1 VDRRRAQRDDA
12 HGRRAALSRRFL
24 IAAFGD
30 PGHAFPAIALGRA
43 LVQRG
48 HEVCLETW
56 SRWREHV
63 EREGMRFAAAPEYV
77 VFPSGDTK
85 GLKPY
90 QAAVRASGETHA
102 LIEDFDPE
110 VVVADILTVAA
121 ALAAQMAER
130 PWVTLVPH
138 VLPVFEPGWPPYSA
152 GAQLPRTPVGR
163 AIWRGLEPML
173 RGGLEQGRVDLNG
186 ARARVGLPPL
196 DYVHG
201 GISRELAIVA
211 TFPQLEYPREH
222 KEPWARITGP
232 LLWEQP
238 FEDVEPPPGEEPLV
252 LVAPS
257 TAQDGEGRMLSAA
270 LAGLADEPVR
280 VLATTNRRAPSVP
293 LEVPGNA
300 RLVDWLSYARTMPRC
315 DVVVT
320 HAGHGTVMRSLAS
333 GVPMVACPA
342 AGDMGENAAR
352 VAWAGVG
359 VSLPRR
365 LVTAQ
370 GIKLAVRRVLAD
382 PSYARR
388 AGQLRAWAELH
399 DGGARAAAAVE
410 ELAAR

>member
-1 VDRRRAQRDDA
+1 M
-12 HGRRAALSRRFL
+12 
-24 IAAFGD
+24 AAFGD

-43 LVQRG
+43 LVARG

-63 EREGMRFAAAPEYV
+63 EREGMRFAAAPEYA
-77 VFPSGDTK
+77 VFPTGETK

-90 QAAVRASGETHA
+90 QAAVRASAVTRE

-121 ALAAQMAER
+121 GLAAQLAER
-130 PWVTLVPH
+130 PWATLVPH

-152 GAQLPRTPVGR
+152 GARLPRTPLGR
-163 AIWRGLEPML
+163 AMWRGFEPLL

-196 DYVHG
+196 DHVHG

-211 TFPQLEYPREH
+211 TFPQLEYPRERR
-222 KEPWARITGP
+222 EPWARITGP

-238 FEDVEPPPGEEPLV
+238 YEDVEPPPGDAPLV

-257 TAQDGEGRMLSAA
+257 TAQDREQRMLRAA
-270 LAGLADEPVR
+270 LEALADEPVR
-280 VLATTNRRAPSVP
+280 VLATTNRRPPAEPLDVP
-293 LEVPGNA
+293 ANA
-300 RLVDWLSYARTMPRC
+300 RVVDWLSYARTMPIC
-315 DVVVT
+315 DAVVT

-342 AGDMGENAAR
+342 AGDMAENAAR

-365 LVTAQ
+365 LVTAR
-370 GIKLAVRRVLAD
+370 GIRLAVRRVLAD
-382 PSYARR
+382 PAYARR
-388 AGQLRAWAELH
+388 ARHLRAWAELH
-399 DGGARAAAAVE
+399 DGGKRAAEAVE
-410 ELAAR
+410 ALGAISASPRARRSRS